1 MRRASQSLRNCKGL
15 SRPLRSCFRESCE
28 THTEAPSAKAAFSS
42 SWENSQIRHPPE
54 TRGSRD
60 RQLLLSPHPGHSLP
74 GRLLRTDTPL
84 PLLAELLARQRLS
97 RKIYR
102 AYFWW
107 ESLRSSKNGI
117 NNGEGKSMAPGDRT
131 LCIYGA
137 RIPGGRGGGRL
148 RRVGQSVP
156 ASRRSRFPTRELWGV
171 LCLCSITPWSYRA
184 I

>member
-42 SWENSQIRHPPE
+42 SWENSQTRHPPE

-60 RQLLLSPHPGHSLP
+60 RQPLLSPHPGHSLP

-117 NNGEGKSMAPGDRT
+117 NNDEGKSMAPGDRS

-156 ASRRSRFPTRELWGV
+156 ASRRS
-171 LCLCSITPWSYRA
+171 
-184 I
+184 